1 MEMRF
6 WVRRVIVIALMI
18 FACFLLQT
26 TIFPRFEI
34 AGVVPNVLIIITSFF
49 GFTVGRKHG
58 CIVGFACGII
68 LDLFNS
74 SLFGLYSLIFLVIG
88 YVNGV
93 FRKIFFGDD
102 MKLPL
107 LFVGVSDLIYGMAV
121 YFALFFFRHKLDL
134 GFYFMNIMM
143 PEMVY
148 TICVMIPLYF
158 VFEAVI
164 RRLDQTDNK
173 RSTRKIG

>member
-1 MEMRF
+1 LWRLAKAVARWKE
-6 WVRRVIVIALMI
+6 
-18 FACFLLQT
+18 
-26 TIFPRFEI
+26 
-34 AGVVPNVLIIITSFF
+34 
-49 GFTVGRKHG
+49 RKW
-58 CIVGFACGII
+58 
-68 LDLFNS
+68 N
-74 SLFGLYSLIFLVIG
+74 LIF
-88 YVNGV
+88 
-93 FRKIFFGDD
+93 R
-102 MKLPL
+102 
-107 LFVGVSDLIYGMAV
+107 
-121 YFALFFFRHKLDL
+121 DL